1 MINENETQEQLTR
14 ELAKL
19 KEIIS
24 DYRQKVA
31 RLTQAYEEMKE
42 EVETYHCILQQL
54 PYQLQVY
61 ETDGTSILVS
71 NSLRNEFNLPSTEP
85 VIGHYNILK
94 DPAIEGMGLM
104 EHVKRA
110 FAGETIS
117 FSNIEVPLKQLG
129 ENYHINYDEI
139 FAMYQNG
146 VLLPIF
152 NREGVVIK
160 VVALLNTQRAY
171 KVKENIN
178 RAIKFLKE
186 NYQKEY
192 DLKTV
197 AKAAG
202 LSPYH
207 FTRIFKEEVG
217 ETPKKF
223 FIRTK
228 IEKVK
233 EKLSDRDLSISR
245 AFSECGLDYN
255 GHYAK
260 LFKKIVGVTP
270 SQYRK
275 LSEKATLKLNTAT

>member
-1 MINENETQEQLTR
+1 MINNSKTQEQL

-24 DYRQKVA
+24 DYQQKEA

-42 EVETYHCILQQL
+42 EAETYHSLLKQL

-61 ETDGTSILVS
+61 EIDGTSLLVS
-71 NSLRNEFNLPSTEP
+71 DLLRDEFKLVSTDQI
-85 VIGHYNILK
+85 IGHYNILK
-94 DPAIEGMGLM
+94 DPALEGMGLM
-104 EHVKRA
+104 EHVKKA
-110 FAGETIS
+110 FAGEIMN
-117 FSNIEVPLKQLG
+117 FSNIAVPLKQLG
-129 ENYHINYDEI
+129 ESYNIKYDEI
-139 FAMYQNG
+139 FAMYQKG

-178 RAIKFLKE
+178 RAIEFLKE
-186 NYQKEY
+186 NYQNEY

-197 AKAAG
+197 AGAAG

-228 IEKVK
+228 IEKIK

-255 GHYAK
+255 GYYAK
-260 LFKKIVGVTP
+260 LFKKMVGVTP

-275 LSEKATLKLNTAT
+275 LSEKATLKLNTAI

>member
-42 EVETYHCILQQL
+42 EVETYRCILQQL

-61 ETDGTSILVS
+61 ETDGTSLLVS
-71 NSLRNEFNLPSTEP
+71 NSLRDEFNFASTDP
-85 VIGHYNILK
+85 VVGHYNILK
-94 DPAIEGMGLM
+94 DPYIEGMGLM

-110 FAGETIS
+110 FAGEIIS

-129 ENYHINYDEI
+129 EYYHINYDEI
-139 FAMYQNG
+139 FTMYQNG

-152 NREGVVIK
+152 NREGAVIK
-160 VVALLNTQRAY
+160 VVALLNTQRTY

-233 EKLSDRDLSISR
+233 EKLADRDLSISR

-275 LSEKATLKLNTAT
+275 LSEKATLKLNTAI